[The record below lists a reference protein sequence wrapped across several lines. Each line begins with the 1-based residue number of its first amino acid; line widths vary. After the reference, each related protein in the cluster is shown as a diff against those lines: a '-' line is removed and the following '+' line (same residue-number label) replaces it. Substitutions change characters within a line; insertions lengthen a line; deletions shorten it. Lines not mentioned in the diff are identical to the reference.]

1 MLFADLLG
9 KYVLAMDK
17 NYLEGAALGSALQG
31 SEVVGPFNDLREA
44 FKALDGSEG
53 NGVSRAQFAG
63 FTAAAITLITAMVD

>member
-9 KYVLAMDK
+9 KYVLVMDK

-44 FKALDGSEG
+44 FKAPRCSTHRRRG
-53 NGVSRAQFAG
+53 AHAG
-63 FTAAAITLITAMVD
+63 